1 MTEAIY
7 HKDDTN
13 RMQLVYQ
20 MISSC
25 FEDDY
30 ADELTNEPGMTAILE
45 KDSLASQPTLSRF
58 FNRMEEDTLS
68 QLNQIIQLKEN
79 AKLREFAEDENQ
91 ALYRATKF
99 NQVDYAVE
107 YGEFLYQPGTWSH
120 PRRVVFKIEKPYG
133 QMIHLRPFI
142 VSTMEIKPHQIIRF
156 YYGRFCLSIVYETY
170 GQPIQTHK

>member
-1 MTEAIY
+1 
-7 HKDDTN
+7 
-13 RMQLVYQ
+13 MQLVYQ

-45 KDSLASQPTLSRF
+45 KDSLASQPTLTRF

-99 NQVDYAVE
+99 N
-107 YGEFLYQPGTWSH
+107 
-120 PRRVVFKIEKPYG
+120 
-133 QMIHLRPFI
+133 
-142 VSTMEIKPHQIIRF
+142 
-156 YYGRFCLSIVYETY
+156 
-170 GQPIQTHK
+170 HK